1 MPFKTASSLHR
12 RSFST
17 NPSSIPPCAW
27 PQLAVAAALA
37 LGVAST
43 MAQTLPSQLPPGA
56 EPGREPP
63 RPVLPQP
70 SLSAPKID
78 VPRSAA
84 AAAPVGAHD
93 VKFVLKELL
102 IEGAAAYP
110 AETLRPLYADLL
122 GRKVSVAQVFDVAN
136 AIELRYRNAGYVTS
150 RVIVPRQTVED
161 GRFKILVIEGFVS
174 EVVYRADVGPARA
187 AVERLIGGLIGLRPV
202 NVAEIERRLLLANDL
217 QGLSVRGALEPSAT
231 EVGGSVL
238 VVQVERKAFESAAT
252 LDNRGS
258 PYLGRTQLTGN
269 AAWNGLGERADRFSV
284 NLRSVLPA
292 DRSVS
297 ASLGYEA
304 LLTDQGGMFNLALLH
319 SRSNPGRELEPLDV
333 KSQVTAAVGTFS
345 WPLIRS
351 REQNLRAVGQLEL
364 RDVDTDIAGT
374 AFTRDRLR
382 IVRAGLSYDRSDSWA
397 GITALRGTLHQG
409 LSALGASANG
419 SAQASRVNG
428 RSDFTKVTLDVT
440 RLQQLGERTSLMA
453 SLTSQFSRR
462 PLLAS
467 EELGLGGS
475 SFGRAFDDGEVSGD
489 NGVAM
494 TLELRHV
501 PASLPHNVQLYG
513 YVDSGRVWAAD
524 GGALV
529 ARPRLSS
536 AGGGARASLGGTT
549 FATFELAKPLNTEVR
564 ASSNKN
570 VRVFASVTVKF

>member
-1 MPFKTASSLHR
+1 MPFKTAAGLRRRSPSRNRHISLSAGLHR
-12 RSFST
+12 
-17 NPSSIPPCAW
+17 A
-27 PQLAVAAALA
+27 LAAAWV
-37 LGVAST
+37 LGVASAV
-43 MAQTLPSQLPPGA
+43 AQTLPSQLPPGA

-70 SLSAPKID
+70 SLSAPKIE

-84 AAAPVGAHD
+84 AVAPPGAHD
-93 VKFVLKELL
+93 VKFVLEELR
-102 IEGAAAYP
+102 IEGATAYP
-110 AETLRPLYADLL
+110 ADALRPLYADLL
-122 GRKVSVAQVFDVAN
+122 GHEVSVAQLFEVAN

-150 RVIVPRQTVED
+150 RVVVPQQTVD
-161 GRFKILVIEGFVS
+161 NGRFKILVIEGFVS
-174 EVVYRADVGPARA
+174 EVVYHDDVGPARA
-187 AVERLIGGLIGLRPV
+187 AVERLIGGLRGLRPV

-231 EVGGSVL
+231 EVGASVL
-238 VVQVERKAFESAAT
+238 IVQVDRKAFETAAT

-258 PYLGRTQLTGN
+258 PYLGRAQLTAN
-269 AAWNGLGERADRFSV
+269 AAWNAWGERADRFSV
-284 NLRSVLPA
+284 NLRTALLV

-297 ASLGYEA
+297 VGLGYEA
-304 LLTDQGGMFNLALLH
+304 LLTDQGGMFNLALSH
-319 SRSNPGRELEPLDV
+319 SRSNPGRELDPLDV
-333 KSQVTAAVGTFS
+333 KSRVTGTVGTLS

-364 RDVDTDIAGT
+364 RDVDTDIAGA

-382 IVRAGLSYDRSDSWA
+382 IMRAGLSYDRSDSLD

-428 RSDFTKVTLDVT
+428 RSDFTKLTLDLT

-475 SFGRAFDDGEVSGD
+475 SFGRAFDDGEISGD

-494 TLELRHV
+494 TLELRHT
-501 PASLPHNVQLYG
+501 PASLPPNVQLYG

-524 GGALV
+524 GGAFV
-529 ARPRLSS
+529 ARPKLSS
-536 AGGGARASLGGTT
+536 AGGGVRASLDSTV
-549 FATFELAKPLNTEVR
+549 FATLEVAKPLNTEVR
-564 ASSNKN
+564 TSGNKN
-570 VRVFASVTVKF
+570 ARVFASVTSQF

>member
-1 MPFKTASSLHR
+1 MPFKTAPSLHR
-12 RSFST
+12 RSFSA
-17 NPSSIPPCAW
+17 NPSIPLSAW
-27 PQLAVAAALA
+27 PQRAVAAALA
-37 LGVAST
+37 LGMAST
-43 MAQTLPSQLPPGA
+43 LAQTLPSQLPPGA

-70 SLSAPKID
+70 SLGAPKIE

-84 AAAPVGAHD
+84 AAAPAGAHD
-93 VKFVLKELL
+93 AKFVLKELL
-102 IEGAAAYP
+102 IEGATAYS
-110 AETLRPLYADLL
+110 ADALRPLYADLL
-122 GRKVSVAQVFDVAN
+122 GREVSVAQMFEVAN

-150 RVIVPRQTVED
+150 RVIVPQQTVDD
-161 GRFKILVIEGFVS
+161 GRFKILVVEGFVS
-174 EVVYRADVGPARA
+174 AVVYRADVGPARA
-187 AVERLIGGLIGLRPV
+187 AVERLIGGLRGLRPV

-231 EVGGSVL
+231 ELGGSVL
-238 VVQVERKAFESAAT
+238 VVQVERKPFQSAVT
-252 LDNRGS
+252 LDTRGS
-258 PYLGRTQLTGN
+258 PYLGRAQLTGS
-269 AAWNGLGERADRFSV
+269 AAWNAWGERADRFSV
-284 NLRSVLPA
+284 NLRTALPG

-297 ASLGYEA
+297 MGLGYEA
-304 LLTDQGGMFNLALLH
+304 LLTDQGGMFNLALSH
-319 SRSNPGRELEPLDV
+319 SRSKPGRELDPLDV
-333 KSQVTAAVGTFS
+333 KSRVTGTVATLS

-364 RDVDTDIAGT
+364 RDVDTDIAGA

-382 IVRAGLSYDRSDSWA
+382 IVRAGLSYDRSDVWD

-428 RSDFTKVTLDVT
+428 RSDFTKLTLDLT

-475 SFGRAFDDGEVSGD
+475 SFGRAFDDGEISGD
-489 NGVAM
+489 NGVAV
-494 TLELRHV
+494 TLELRHS
-501 PASLPHNVQLYG
+501 PASLPHNVQFYA
-513 YVDSGRVWAAD
+513 YIDSGRVWAAD

-529 ARPRLSS
+529 ARPKLSS
-536 AGGGARASLGGTT
+536 AGGGVRASLGSTV
-549 FATFELAKPLNTEVR
+549 FATLEIAKPLNTEVR
-564 ASSNKN
+564 TSGSKN
-570 VRVFASVTVKF
+570 ARVFASITAQF